1 MKKIFCIALA
11 LMLCAVCFYG
21 CNGSG
26 NDEFTIEEAVTAE
39 ANSVT
44 ENKQYTFETLG
55 DVINESSTSATSTAP
70 SAENTD
76 GTGTATTVPVASAAP
91 ETSAK
96 SYGSIDFDIAESFTA
111 GGNVVSVTDINIT
124 DRGIGDYVG
133 KATVTFSEFNKDAGI
148 IHIKYKAFDA
158 EGNVTNNT
166 YIRIDLTKEGLG
178 VGSSVDC
185 RFNINRNA
193 VKVVFAAV

>member
-11 LMLCAVCFYG
+11 LMFCAVCFYG

-44 ENKQYTFETLG
+44 QNKQYTFETLG
-55 DVINESSTSATSTAP
+55 DVINASSTTVAP
-70 SAENTD
+70 TAENTD
-76 GTGTATTVPVASAAP
+76 GTDTATTAANDAAASDG
-91 ETSAK
+91 TTVQT
-96 SYGSIDFDIAESFTA
+96 YGSIDFDIAESFSA

-133 KATVTFSEFNKDAGI
+133 KATVTFKEYNKDAGI
-148 IHIKYKAFDA
+148 MHIKYKAFDA

-178 VGSSVDC
+178 VGASVDC
-185 RFNINRNA
+185 RFNINRDA